1 MTAPP
6 ETAATRKN
14 GGDEEARPLA
24 QTRAPERRRRR
35 IRPPRGAS
43 PPVRAAPRRRRHGGP
58 CSGSLR
64 GVVGV
69 GAAAGSLGTAW
80 RWTGAASGRGFRRR
94 QAVDLSRR
102 LHLVSSMF
110 RSGLYKRER
119 KLAPEV
125 LVTQLKWFQALLGA
139 SICKNSR
146 IVEYQDSINKR
157 EEALEVPVTQLK
169 WFQALLGA
177 STCKNSWIVE
187 YQLELDFNSFMSP
200 LHKE

>member
-24 QTRAPERRRRR
+24 QTRAPERRQRR
-35 IRPPRGAS
+35 IRLPRGAS

-69 GAAAGSLGTAW
+69 AAAAGSLGTAW
-80 RWTGAASGRGFRRR
+80 RGTGAASGRGFWRR

-102 LHLVSSMF
+102 PHLVSSMF
-110 RSGLYKRER
+110 RSGLYKRGR
-119 KLAPEV
+119 KEAPEV
-125 LVTQLKWFQALLGA
+125 LITQLKWFQALLGA

-146 IVEYQDSINKR
+146 IM
-157 EEALEVPVTQLK
+157 
-169 WFQALLGA
+169 
-177 STCKNSWIVE
+177 E
-187 YQLELDFNSFMSP
+187 YQLELDLNSFMSP
-200 LHKE
+200 SIKSDKKLIW

>member
-1 MTAPP
+1 MRRPGPWRRPALPS
-6 ETAATRKN
+6 
-14 GGDEEARPLA
+14 GGGVGSDRLA
-24 QTRAPERRRRR
+24 GPALP
-35 IRPPRGAS
+35 S
-43 PPVRAAPRRRRHGGP
+43 APRRRRHGGP

-146 IVEYQDSINKR
+146 IVEYQ
-157 EEALEVPVTQLK
+157 V
-169 WFQALLGA
+169 
-177 STCKNSWIVE
+177 
-187 YQLELDFNSFMSP
+187 ELDLNSFMSP
-200 LHKE
+200 SIKSDKKILSTREKRL